1 MVPVV
6 LFVVFSLVAV
16 PAFAQSP
23 YVGASVGMDIAR
35 FGGVEFPGFNDLNPN
50 GEAVNFSL
58 RVGTEVGNN
67 WGVELGF
74 TRPSEIERESNQ
86 GLPIPLLASAIG
98 AGAISNIGV
107 SLPTFA
113 VTSRIE
119 LRNTTIDA
127 VAWVS
132 QRLGDSVDLV
142 YLGGVAFNR
151 TVQTIGFGGSGPR
164 LAAVIL
170 PASTRTTMYGVGP
183 LAGVDARIDLTEHI
197 RLVPGI
203 RLQTVGGNGME
214 GWLVRPSAGL
224 DWVF

>member
-1 MVPVV
+1 MFRAAFV
-6 LFVVFSLVAV
+6 LILTVIAT

-35 FGGVEFPGFNDLNPN
+35 FGGVEFQGFNDLNPN

-86 GLPIPLLASAIG
+86 GFPIPLLASALG

-107 SLPTFA
+107 ALPTIA
-113 VTSRIE
+113 ASNQVE

-132 QRLGDSVDLV
+132 QRLGDSVELV

-151 TVQTIGFGGSGPR
+151 TVRTDSFNFSGPR
-164 LAAVIL
+164 LAAIIL

-183 LAGVDARIDLTEHI
+183 LAGVDARIELTDHL

-203 RLQTVGGNGME
+203 RLQTVGGNGLE
-214 GWLVRPSAGL
+214 GLLVRPSAGL
-224 DWVF
+224 DWTF